1 MSEDKEYIRCGETE
15 IAWLKKHDKRLGRA
29 IDRIGPIRRE
39 PDGGLFSA
47 VLHHI
52 IGQQISAKAQK
63 TVWTRL
69 CARLGEVSADT
80 VCSAGLAALQAC
92 GTTFRK
98 AEYMLD
104 FANRVKTGAFDTEA
118 IEKMND
124 TDAISALTA
133 LNGIGVWTAEMIL
146 LFSLQ
151 RPNILSFGDL
161 AILRG
166 MRMLYRHREIDRSR
180 FERYRKR
187 FSPYCSA
194 ASLYFWAIGA
204 GALPELNDPAQYFG
218 KKGKPE

>member
-1 MSEDKEYIRCGETE
+1 MSEDKAYFNYGETE
-15 IAWLKKHDKRLGRA
+15 VAWLKKRDKRLGEA

-39 PDGGLFSA
+39 LDGDLFSS

-52 IGQQISAKAQK
+52 IGQQISTKAQK
-63 TVWTRL
+63 TVWARL
-69 CARLGEVSADT
+69 CAQLGEASADT

-104 FANRVKTGAFDTEA
+104 FANRVRSGALDPQA
-118 IEKMND
+118 VAAMND
-124 TDAISALTA
+124 ADAVAALSALR
-133 LNGIGVWTAEMIL
+133 GIGVWTAEMIL

-166 MRMLYRHREIDRSR
+166 MRMLYRHREIDRDR

-187 FSPYCSA
+187 FSPYGST
-194 ASLYFWAIGA
+194 ASLYLWAIGA
-204 GALPELNDPAQYFG
+204 GALPELNDPAQHG
-218 KKGKPE
+218 NMKGTAG